1 MAGLLVATFL
11 LVWIDHGADE
21 DWGIM
26 CYPPVSQKAGKI
38 SGRRRVEKI

>member
-1 MAGLLVATFL
+1 MMGLLMATFL

-26 CYPPVSQKAGKI
+26 CYPPVGNVANDI
-38 SGRRRVEKI
+38 RRRRPR